1 MSDNAPFQIDIKG
14 LRSKSKPAD
23 NRSVAA
29 ADAAGEEHGFL
40 PREPGTRRGGRRP
53 SPRTGQI
60 HAKVLPNVAEGI
72 AEEAQRRGVTQGV
85 VIEEAWALYEQ
96 QARKADR

>member
-1 MSDNAPFQIDIKG
+1 MSDGAPFKIDIGG
-14 LRSKSKPAD
+14 LRSKNKPAD

-29 ADAAGEEHGFL
+29 ADAAGKEHGFL
-40 PREPGTRRGGRRP
+40 PRDPVARRGGRRP

-60 HAKVLPNVAEGI
+60 HAKVLPDVADGV

-85 VIEEAWALYEQ
+85 VIEDAWALYEQ
-96 QARKADR
+96 HTRSR

>member
-1 MSDNAPFQIDIKG
+1 MSDSAPFKIDIGG
-14 LRSKSKPAD
+14 LRSKNKPAD

-29 ADAAGEEHGFL
+29 ADAAATEHGFL
-40 PREPGTRRGGRRP
+40 PRDPVRRRGGRSP

-60 HAKVLPNVAEGI
+60 HAKVLPDVADGV

-85 VIEEAWALYEQ
+85 VIEDAWALYEQ
-96 QARKADR
+96 HTRSK